1 MRENHL
7 QIIYMSKLFK
17 NHIFD
22 KTRVSIIKNDCYKS
36 MTKKYKEANFKMGI
50 EFEHTFLQKRYVN
63 IQKAHENIV
72 TRH

>member
-1 MRENHL
+1 
-7 QIIYMSKLFK
+7 
-17 NHIFD
+17 
-22 KTRVSIIKNDCYKS
+22 

-50 EFEHTFLQKRYVN
+50 EFEHTFLQKRYAN